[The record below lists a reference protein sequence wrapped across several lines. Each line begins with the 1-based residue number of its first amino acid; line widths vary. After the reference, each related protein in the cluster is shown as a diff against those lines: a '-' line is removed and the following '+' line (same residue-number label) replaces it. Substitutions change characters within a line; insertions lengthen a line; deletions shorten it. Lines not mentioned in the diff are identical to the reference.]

1 MSGLGLDTG
10 GVMSPIVILDV
21 FKQEADY
28 SIPSHYCVQ
37 FRKQGDT
44 FVNYNY
50 FATLKEANDFASVY
64 GWEG

>member
-1 MSGLGLDTG
+1 
-10 GVMSPIVILDV
+10 MSPIVILDV